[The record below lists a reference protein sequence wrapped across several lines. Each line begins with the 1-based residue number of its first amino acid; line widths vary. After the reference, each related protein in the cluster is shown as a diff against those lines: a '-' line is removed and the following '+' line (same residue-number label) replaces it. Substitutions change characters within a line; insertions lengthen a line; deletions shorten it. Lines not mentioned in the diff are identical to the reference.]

1 MPARARSVSER
12 SEEHTS
18 ELQSLREIS
27 YADDVP
33 LQPWLFEQI
42 FPLEAKLTPEA
53 VYAFTKLSILCLLY
67 TSRCV

>member
-1 MPARARSVSER
+1 MPGFKNAHAHAGMSFVR
-12 SEEHTS
+12 
-18 ELQSLREIS
+18 S

-53 VYAFTKLSILCLLY
+53 ASTANSTPC
-67 TSRCV
+67 TR